1 MERRKETTMT
11 QIPHF
16 IAGTRVPGESGR
28 FGDVYNPVRGTVAAQ
43 VPLAT
48 ADEVER
54 AVTSAQ
60 EAFPVWSALNPQR
73 RGRLLLKWVDR
84 INENADELVELLSN
98 EHGKTLEDARG
109 DIQRGVEVV
118 EFAAGAPHLLKGEF
132 SANAGTGIDVHSV
145 RQPLGVVAGITPFNF
160 PAMIPLWKT
169 GIALAAGNTFVLKP
183 SERDPS
189 VPVRL
194 AELAVEAGMP
204 EGVLNV
210 VHGDKTA
217 VDALIEDPRVK
228 AVGFVGSS
236 PIAQSIYVAAAQ
248 HNKRAQC
255 FGGAKNHMVIM
266 PDADLEQAADALMGA
281 AYGSAGERCM
291 AVSVAVPVGEA
302 TADLLVDLLRER
314 IDQLTLG
321 PSLDPASDFGP
332 VVGPDAKERIERY
345 IGIGE
350 QEGATLLV
358 DGRGAE
364 VAGHPDGFWVGA
376 TLFDHVTPDMQIYK
390 DEIFGPVLCVVRAE
404 DYEEALRLPSEHE
417 YGNGVAIFTR
427 DGDTARDFTSR
438 VDVGMVG
445 VNVPIPVPIAY
456 YTFGGWKASGFGDL
470 NQHGTDGLKFYTKTK
485 TVTTRWPSGAKEGS
499 SFVMPAG
506 S

>member
-1 MERRKETTMT
+1 MT

-84 INENADELVELLSN
+84 INENADELAELLSN

-228 AVGFVGSS
+228 AMGFVGSS

-321 PSLDPASDFGP
+321 PSLDPASDVGP

>member
-28 FGDVYNPVRGTVAAQ
+28 FGNVYNPVQGMVAAQ

-73 RGRLLLKWVDR
+73 QGRLLLKWVDR
-84 INENADELVELLSN
+84 INENADELAELLSN

-118 EFAAGAPHLLKGEF
+118 EFAAGAPQLLKGEF

-217 VDALIEDPRVK
+217 VDALIEDPRVQ

-302 TADLLVDLLRER
+302 TADRLVDLLRER

-321 PSLDPASDFGP
+321 PSLDPASDVGP

-345 IGIGE
+345 IGIG
-350 QEGATLLV
+350 
-358 DGRGAE
+358 
-364 VAGHPDGFWVGA
+364 
-376 TLFDHVTPDMQIYK
+376 
-390 DEIFGPVLCVVRAE
+390 
-404 DYEEALRLPSEHE
+404 
-417 YGNGVAIFTR
+417 
-427 DGDTARDFTSR
+427 
-438 VDVGMVG
+438 
-445 VNVPIPVPIAY
+445 
-456 YTFGGWKASGFGDL
+456 
-470 NQHGTDGLKFYTKTK
+470 
-485 TVTTRWPSGAKEGS
+485 
-499 SFVMPAG
+499 
-506 S
+506 

>member
-1 MERRKETTMT
+1 MT

-84 INENADELVELLSN
+84 INENADELAELLSN

-228 AVGFVGSS
+228 AMRFVGSS

-302 TADLLVDLLRER
+302 TADRLVDPLRER

-321 PSLDPASDFGP
+321 PSLDPASDVGP
-332 VVGPDAKERIERY
+332 IVGPDAKERIERY

>member
-84 INENADELVELLSN
+84 INENADELAELLSN

-302 TADLLVDLLRER
+302 TADRLVDLLRER